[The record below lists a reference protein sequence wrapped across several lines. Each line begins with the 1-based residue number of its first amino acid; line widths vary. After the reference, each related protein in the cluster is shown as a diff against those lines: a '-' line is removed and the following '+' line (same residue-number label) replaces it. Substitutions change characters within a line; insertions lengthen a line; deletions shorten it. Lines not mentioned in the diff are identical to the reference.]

1 MSPEYLLKKGL
12 RRIGLSSSAKQ
23 VELFMTYL
31 AELKKWNR
39 VYNLTGLRTDE
50 DIIIRHFLDSLLY
63 LKAIPEGGLSIADV
77 GSGAGFPGIPIKIMR
92 PDIQLAL
99 IESSRK
105 RSAFLRHIIRILRL
119 DKTNVYQ
126 IRLECFGEE
135 HKERYDIM
143 VSRATFKMDKFIKI
157 ACPYVKKN
165 GFLVLSK
172 GENLKDEI
180 EGLPHIGHLIRKVIN
195 TRLPFIDAVRNLV
208 ILGCKTLD

>member
-12 RRIGLSSSAKQ
+12 RRIGLSSSARQ

-119 DKTNVYQ
+119 DKTNVY
-126 IRLECFGEE
+126 
-135 HKERYDIM
+135 
-143 VSRATFKMDKFIKI
+143 
-157 ACPYVKKN
+157 
-165 GFLVLSK
+165 
-172 GENLKDEI
+172 
-180 EGLPHIGHLIRKVIN
+180 
-195 TRLPFIDAVRNLV
+195 
-208 ILGCKTLD
+208 